1 MQRSDGL
8 LVPPTLI
15 VSDYGGH
22 ARLSLMDEIH
32 QHLGMSHKQACINL
46 EKATQFITQA
56 FQHEVGR
63 NQELCVLI
71 GRLEEREAE
80 TERSLMEHVQSN
92 RQLTLKIEELQKLLE
107 EKDNSLTQANQT
119 VALLKNELRDVQSQQ
134 SNHRPV
140 QEVKEWL
147 QSGESQL
154 KQMKTPCSPLQSDL
168 LRPAE
173 ETLFWSEPPISTN
186 IQSSLVSSQEPSP
199 LVSSDEENPLVRSNA
214 KSQLVLFDG
223 QPSQLLVWTD
233 YQDPVSE
240 IKEEEGSDRDGDYR
254 QSVEG
259 TDPRT
264 EQTIS
269 SAADI
274 KPELLQE
281 PSPLVSSNE
290 ENPLVPSNAKSQLV
304 LFDGQ
309 PSQLLVWTDYQDPVS
324 GIKKEEGSDRD
335 GDYRQ
340 SVEGTDP
347 RTEQTISSAADIKPE
362 LLQGQ
367 EKSNMAPVLCSKT
380 DLSPSDQQAL
390 VQLRTVSV
398 VLVDCCRT
406 LGQQKT
412 DDSNRKQPNTQGSS
426 LSSSETPAFP
436 SMSHTE
442 TEKSK
447 KHSCSVCGRNFHFRS
462 QLRKHHY
469 VHTGRRPH
477 SCSLCGRGFTL
488 LKDLKRHQRIHS
500 GERPYSCPQCGKSF
514 VRRVHLKVHQHIHTG
529 ERQFLCTDC
538 GKKFIYEV
546 NLKIHQRIHTGEK
559 PFLCTDCGKKFTYE
573 GNLRKHQRIHTGTKP
588 FQCTDCSQR
597 FSYKGDLKRHQQ
609 IHTGERPYHCDQ
621 CGKSFTRGDSL
632 KIHQRIHTGTKP
644 FQCID
649 CNQRFTYKVDLKRH
663 QRIHTGERPFQ
674 CTDCGKK
681 FICKGDLKIHQ
692 SIHTGERPVH

>member
-1 MQRSDGL
+1 MLGNFASAMQRSDGL
-8 LVPPTLI
+8 LLVPLTLI

-22 ARLSLMDEIH
+22 PRSSLMDEIH

-63 NQELCVLI
+63 NQELSMLI

-80 TERSLMEHVQSN
+80 SEKSLTEHVQSN
-92 RQLTLKIEELQKLLE
+92 RQLTLKIEELQKLLQ

-154 KQMKTPCSPLQSDL
+154 KQMKTPSSPLQSDQ

-233 YQDPVSE
+233 FQGPVSG
-240 IKEEEGSDRDGDYR
+240 IKEEEGSDRDEDYR

-259 TDPRT
+259 TDPKT

-274 KPELLQE
+274 KPELLQ
-281 PSPLVSSNE
+281 V
-290 ENPLVPSNAKSQLV
+290 
-304 LFDGQ
+304 
-309 PSQLLVWTDYQDPVS
+309 
-324 GIKKEEGSDRD
+324 
-335 GDYRQ
+335 
-340 SVEGTDP
+340 
-347 RTEQTISSAADIKPE
+347 
-362 LLQGQ
+362 Q

-412 DDSNRKQPNTQGSS
+412 DDSNRKQPNT
-426 LSSSETPAFP
+426 
-436 SMSHTE
+436 
-442 TEKSK
+442 
-447 KHSCSVCGRNFHFRS
+447 R
-462 QLRKHHY
+462 
-469 VHTGRRPH
+469 RRPH
-477 SCSLCGRGFTL
+477 SCSLCGRGFTSL
-488 LKDLKRHQRIHS
+488 SDLKRHQ
-500 GERPYSCPQCGKSF
+500 Y
-514 VRRVHLKVHQHIHTG
+514 T
-529 ERQFLCTDC
+529 
-538 GKKFIYEV
+538 
-546 NLKIHQRIHTGEK
+546 
-559 PFLCTDCGKKFTYE
+559 
-573 GNLRKHQRIHTGTKP
+573 
-588 FQCTDCSQR
+588 
-597 FSYKGDLKRHQQ
+597 
-609 IHTGERPYHCDQ
+609 
-621 CGKSFTRGDSL
+621 
-632 KIHQRIHTGTKP
+632 
-644 FQCID
+644 
-649 CNQRFTYKVDLKRH
+649 
-663 QRIHTGERPFQ
+663 HTGERPFQ
-674 CTDCGKK
+674 VY
-681 FICKGDLKIHQ
+681 L
-692 SIHTGERPVH
+692 

>member
-1 MQRSDGL
+1 MLGNFPSAMQRSDGL
-8 LVPPTLI
+8 LLMPPTLV

-22 ARLSLMDEIH
+22 ARSFLMDEIH
-32 QHLGMSHKQACINL
+32 QHLDMSHKQACINL

-80 TERSLMEHVQSN
+80 TERSLTEHVQSN

-119 VALLKNELRDVQSQQ
+119 VALLKIELRDVQSQQ

-147 QSGESQL
+147 QGGESQL
-154 KQMKTPCSPLQSDL
+154 KQMKTPSSPLQSDQ
-168 LRPAE
+168 LRPVE
-173 ETLFWSEPPISTN
+173 ETLLWSEPLISTN

-199 LVSSDEENPLVRSNA
+199 LLSSDEENPLVLSNA

-233 YQDPVSE
+233 S
-240 IKEEEGSDRDGDYR
+240 
-254 QSVEG
+254 
-259 TDPRT
+259 
-264 EQTIS
+264 
-269 SAADI
+269 
-274 KPELLQE
+274 
-281 PSPLVSSNE
+281 
-290 ENPLVPSNAKSQLV
+290 
-304 LFDGQ
+304 
-309 PSQLLVWTDYQDPVS
+309 QDPVS

-347 RTEQTISSAADIKPE
+347 RTEQTISSAADIKPV

-412 DDSNRKQPNTQGSS
+412 DDSNRKQPNTQA
-426 LSSSETPAFP
+426 SSSETPALP

-469 VHTGRRPH
+469 GHTGKRPH
-477 SCSLCGRGFTL
+477 YCSLCGRGFTSL
-488 LKDLKRHQRIHS
+488 SDLKAHQRIHT

-514 VRRVHLKVHQHIHTG
+514 GQRAHLKVHQHIHTE
-529 ERQFLCTDC
+529 ER
-538 GKKFIYEV
+538 
-546 NLKIHQRIHTGEK
+546 
-559 PFLCTDCGKKFTYE
+559 PFLCTDCGKKFTCK
-573 GNLRKHQRIHTGTKP
+573 GSLKIHQRTHTGERP
-588 FQCTDCSQR
+588 FLCTDCGKKFTRKGNLKIHQR
-597 FSYKGDLKRHQQ
+597 T
-609 IHTGERPYHCDQ
+609 HTGERPYHCDQ
-621 CGKSFTRGDSL
+621 CGKSFYAGDKL
-632 KIHQRIHTGTKP
+632 II
-644 FQCID
+644 
-649 CNQRFTYKVDLKRH
+649 H

-674 CTDCGKK
+674 CTDCVKK
-681 FICKGDLKIHQ
+681 FTCKGDLRKHLR
-692 SIHTGERPVH
+692 IHTGERPFCCNQCGKSFTQGCHLKKHQRIHTGERPFCCNQCGKSFTQGEALKTHQRIHTRERGRSAAISVAKASESENTPAHSHRREATFLHSVWQ